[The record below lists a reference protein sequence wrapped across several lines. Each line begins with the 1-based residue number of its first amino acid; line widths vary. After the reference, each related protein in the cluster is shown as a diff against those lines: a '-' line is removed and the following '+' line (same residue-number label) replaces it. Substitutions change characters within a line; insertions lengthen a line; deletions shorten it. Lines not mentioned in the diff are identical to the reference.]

1 MRSDA
6 DLVRAVGQGDGIAFA
21 ELCTRWERPLYR
33 FLHRC
38 GSGDDADDLFQET
51 WMRVVRSASRFDP
64 ERRFSTWLFQ
74 IALNLA
80 RDLGRRRARS
90 DADAASEPID
100 DESPGRM
107 ERAIDARRLLDSLTE
122 AQREVVVLRMFA
134 DLSEAECAEVLG
146 CPRGTVKSRLHL
158 AVKHLAE
165 RARGTGSSS

>member
-74 IALNLA
+74 IAVNLCRDWHRRSVPAVAHEQPEGASPADSQRVEAGIDAGRLLA
-80 RDLGRRRARS
+80 RL
-90 DADAASEPID
+90 SE
-100 DESPGRM
+100 S
-107 ERAIDARRLLDSLTE
+107 
-122 AQREVVVLRMFA
+122 QREVLILRYYH
-134 DLSEAECAEVLG
+134 DLPESEIAAILD
-146 CPRGTVKSRLHL
+146 CPKGTVKSRIHNAL
-158 AVKHLAE
+158 ARLSEIARAE
-165 RARGTGSSS
+165 R